1 MILLGNLMIKS
12 IAFTLFL
19 LVLLVS
25 EVLANTSQPIDR
37 LTTDKLNVLFIGH
50 AKLPV
55 SLIKYFL

>member
-1 MILLGNLMIKS
+1 MIKS

-37 LTTDKLNVLFIGH
+37 LTTDKLNVLFIG
-50 AKLPV
+50 ADDLRR
-55 SLIKYFL
+55 YD